1 MEGCPLKGL
10 YGDIRPRAV
19 KTEKPKENEMETAAA
34 WGFGVKGLGCSW
46 EWTIGKDN
54 RNHHILGD

>member
-19 KTEKPKENEMETAAA
+19 KTEEPKENEMETAAA
-34 WGFGVKGLGCSW
+34 RGFRVKGLVGNGGL
-46 EWTIGKDN
+46 EKTIETTTFWAI
-54 RNHHILGD
+54 R